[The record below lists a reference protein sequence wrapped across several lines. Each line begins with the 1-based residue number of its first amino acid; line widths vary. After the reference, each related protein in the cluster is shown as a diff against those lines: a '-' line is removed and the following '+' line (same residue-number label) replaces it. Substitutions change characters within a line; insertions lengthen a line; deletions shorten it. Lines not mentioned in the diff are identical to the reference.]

1 MSIHLPFFTAN
12 NCDSIMQSAK
22 ANQTNYR
29 CNLELAHDTLTLVNV
44 AVRGDKR
51 IGLGGREPKMLC
63 DRVNSGQAMM

>member
-1 MSIHLPFFTAN
+1 
-12 NCDSIMQSAK
+12 MQSAK